1 MSKLSTWVSALPL
14 ESLAESEREEDTE
27 DTVVSG
33 GGGVNSARVLAG
45 PEPVADEVGDTELKP
60 GSEMLL

>member
-1 MSKLSTWVSALPL
+1 MSKLSTWVPALPL
-14 ESLAESEREEDTE
+14 ESLAESEREEDT
-27 DTVVSG
+27 DVSG